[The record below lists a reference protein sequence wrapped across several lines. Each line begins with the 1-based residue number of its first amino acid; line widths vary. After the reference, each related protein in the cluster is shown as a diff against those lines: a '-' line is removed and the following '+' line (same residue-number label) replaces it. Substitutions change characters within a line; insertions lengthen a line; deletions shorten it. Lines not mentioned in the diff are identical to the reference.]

1 MDEKRKHVGKGRSR
15 TSEEVLGRDC
25 SHLVEALQNSA
36 LHYHQPIHFRNLT
49 LVPIVR
55 DPAPEKRNYVTSTE
69 AGRKLE
75 VTETGSVPRLRVRN
89 NAAVPVL
96 LPEGEHLM
104 GGYQNRIVTVSI
116 LLPPETETEIP
127 VACVEEG
134 RWGSR
139 GRSGRMH
146 EGDFFFAE
154 GRRVAAEAVSKA
166 ARWRG
171 TYDTDQGE
179 VWRTV
184 AGKLGRLRAHSETR
198 AMADAYE
205 SAEDSLAQFTAA
217 LPYQPGQVGLVV
229 AIGTELAGADLF
241 DHPATLRS
249 LYERLLRSYAI
260 DALTR
265 VQRSAPKWTDP
276 ASEASSATP
285 KPPVLDATRARRF
298 VESAAEAVL
307 TFHTP
312 VGLGEQA
319 RITGDS
325 VTGSALLAFDTVV
338 HLALFNTAYRPQ

>member
-1 MDEKRKHVGKGRSR
+1 MNERRKGFPGGRSR
-15 TSEEVLGRDC
+15 VSEEVLGRDC
-25 SHLVEALQNSA
+25 SHLVEALQSSA
-36 LHYHQPIHFRNLT
+36 LHYHQPMHFRNLT

-55 DPAPEKRNYVTSTE
+55 DPAPQKRNYVTSTE
-69 AGRKLE
+69 AGRKLV

-96 LPEGEHLM
+96 LPEGEQLM

-127 VACVEEG
+127 VACVEQG
-134 RWGSR
+134 RWGSL

-154 GRRVAAEAVSKA
+154 GRRVAAEAVSRA
-166 ARWRG
+166 ARSRG

-184 AGKLGRLRAHSETR
+184 AGKLGRLGARSYTQ

-205 SAEDSLAQFTAA
+205 SAEDSLAQFSTAF
-217 LPYQPGQVGLVV
+217 PYKPGQVGFVV

-249 LYERLLRSYAI
+249 LYDRLLRSYAI

-265 VQRSAPKWTDP
+265 VPRSAPRWTDP
-276 ASEASSATP
+276 ESEAFSTTP
-285 KPPVLDATRARRF
+285 EPPVLDAARARSF

-319 RITGDS
+319 RITGNG

-338 HLALFNTAYRPQ
+338 HLALFNTAYRPE